1 MSTSSVH
8 SGSFRSESDDSLSSS
23 SLSNTYVAKYASEAR
38 LATERIRKISSEE
51 NVLSD
56 PRPSP
61 RTSLGLHL
69 NGLVVRGIVPG
80 GPAFASKRLCV
91 NDEILSVDGKDATP
105 HNVTKLLQGCD
116 KPGSWVQL
124 RVRSQSSANF
134 QEVDIMRADADE
146 VRMYRTIFEN
156 LMLLKEGVPNYSA
169 KDGTTPIALI
179 DNTLTVMNN
188 LRFRHYEEASHV
200 KHAND
205 MKSDGIKASL
215 DEIYIAVGKMEGA
228 YYGVHSRAKK
238 LLVEVQKLHKEN
250 FKSSPDLQGIED
262 LNALRSLCAAQ
273 AKELEQL
280 KSSML
285 TAQSS
290 INPATDMNPVP
301 SGLRSGDDHL
311 HKELLRK
318 SLDGPLFDHDYVD
331 RGMYSL
337 SLGGLPK
344 QPRDKGDLWGLHDE
358 PGFAPNLVQDRFF
371 PPAQSPRTARM
382 FEPEPRAPHVPNIL
396 GEMAM

>member
-1 MSTSSVH
+1 
-8 SGSFRSESDDSLSSS
+8 
-23 SLSNTYVAKYASEAR
+23 
-38 LATERIRKISSEE
+38 
-51 NVLSD
+51 
-56 PRPSP
+56 
-61 RTSLGLHL
+61 
-69 NGLVVRGIVPG
+69 
-80 GPAFASKRLCV
+80 
-91 NDEILSVDGKDATP
+91 
-105 HNVTKLLQGCD
+105 
-116 KPGSWVQL
+116 
-124 RVRSQSSANF
+124 
-134 QEVDIMRADADE
+134 MRADADE

-169 KDGTTPIALI
+169 KDGTTPTALI

-250 FKSSPDLQGIED
+250 FKSSPDLQGSED

-280 KSSML
+280 KSSVL

-337 SLGGLPK
+337 SLGGLPVRSTMK
-344 QPRDKGDLWGLHDE
+344 SLGL
-358 PGFAPNLVQDRFF
+358 
-371 PPAQSPRTARM
+371 T
-382 FEPEPRAPHVPNIL
+382 
-396 GEMAM
+396 